1 MYRTPSSPSSPS
13 MFMQTRLG
21 EGEWTSHDG
30 VKSTNILLLLLLLS
44 EDFSN
49 TKTDACILPLGFKG
63 SHEHTLHHI
72 RLKKGAPPSVQAL

>member
-1 MYRTPSSPSSPS
+1 MYRTPSSPS

-30 VKSTNILLLLLLLS
+30 VKSTNILLLLS